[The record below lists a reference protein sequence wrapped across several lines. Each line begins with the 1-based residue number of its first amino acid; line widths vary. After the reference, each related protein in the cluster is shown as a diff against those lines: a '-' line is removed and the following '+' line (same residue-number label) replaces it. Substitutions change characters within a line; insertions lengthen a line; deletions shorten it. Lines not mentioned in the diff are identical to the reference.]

1 MPFAGDPFRSMTKA
15 LASAEVPPERLHSL
29 QLAYLGDAVFELA
42 VRSALGTRQDVKVK
56 ELHRMTTDRVRA
68 GAQARMLRHVAE
80 RLRPDEAE
88 IVRRARNAK
97 SSVPRN
103 VQMGDYRHSTA
114 FEALLGYLYLKGETE
129 RLVELIEAALASIDE
144 E

>member
-15 LASAEVPPERLHSL
+15 LASAEVPAERLHSL

-129 RLVELIEAALASIDE
+129 RLVELIEAALASFDE